1 MRLIKSEIDSKMT
14 VVHETLSQV
23 RLIVKGNVKNEANPE
38 GLLTRDE
45 AKYLMCLELKHVELE
60 QLFKQDEAH
69 WAENLLMVRRQ
80 AEEIKAQA

>member
-1 MRLIKSEIDSKMT
+1 MT

-45 AKYLMCLELKHVELE
+45 AKYLMCLELKHVEFE

-69 WAENLLMVRRQ
+69 WAENLLMVRKQ